1 MTGSTA
7 TEESATESNHDV
19 STNGSTA
26 DVKNGKP
33 NETKVSEEAKK
44 TKNGRTEKQEPSG
57 PGDWSFPYRLAS
69 EWNVW
74 YDKPAQKKQSRTDYN
89 SSMKNI
95 YQFDSVKA
103 FWGLYNHLNLEK
115 MPVGANLRIF
125 KTKIQPTWED
135 EKNREGGN
143 WILVPRGDGRGDQ
156 RTPGLLVYKE
166 LLLAIIGG
174 DLDNLVN
181 GIVLSIKAK
190 DIIIQVWLPSTGPR
204 RRNKVRSIAEGA
216 LKQYCPQF
224 VDEPGKPRLEW
235 TWRAHPTATLLKKP
249 GEEGGEEDVL
259 PSGEGSRGSCGECLQ
274 NRSCAVM

>member
-1 MTGSTA
+1 MTSVIA
-7 TEESATESNHDV
+7 TEESATESNHDATTKDANSEV
-19 STNGSTA
+19 R
-26 DVKNGKP
+26 NGKP
-33 NETKVSEEAKK
+33 NEEATKK
-44 TKNGRTEKQEPSG
+44 TKNSKSDKQEPAAVSG

-69 EWNVW
+69 EWSVW

-89 SSMKNI
+89 SSMKHI

-103 FWGLYNHLNLEK
+103 FWGLYNHLNLDK

-125 KTKIQPTWED
+125 KSNIQPTWED
-135 EKNREGGN
+135 DKNREGGN
-143 WILVPRGDGRGDQ
+143 WILVPRGEGRDQ
-156 RTPGLLVYKE
+156 RAPGLLVFKE

-190 DIIIQVWLPSTGPR
+190 DIIIQIWLQSTGPR
-204 RRNKVRSIAEGA
+204 RRNKVRTIAEGA

-249 GEEGGEEDVL
+249 GDVDEEGEVDV
-259 PSGEGSRGSCGECLQ
+259 PQGEGSRGSCGECLQ